1 MEQAVKKQRRAKGS
15 GSFVPGKG
23 AKEGKIM
30 YRVQLPNGKRK
41 QFEGKTET
49 EAYRKYK
56 DWLREHPEE
65 KEGKR
70 ETTWFADYV
79 NE

>member
-56 DWLREHPEE
+56 EWLRE
-65 KEGKR
+65 KGNDMVCGLCKRVDGKC
-70 ETTWFADYV
+70 W
-79 NE
+79 

>member
-49 EAYRKYK
+49 EAYRK
-56 DWLREHPEE
+56 L
-65 KEGKR
+65 
-70 ETTWFADYV
+70 A
-79 NE
+79 